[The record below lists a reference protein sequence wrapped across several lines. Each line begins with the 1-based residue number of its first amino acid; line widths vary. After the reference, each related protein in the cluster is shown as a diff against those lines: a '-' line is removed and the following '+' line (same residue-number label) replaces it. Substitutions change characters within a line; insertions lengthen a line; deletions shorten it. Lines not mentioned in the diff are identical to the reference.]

1 MKPLAAEQ
9 INTKPPADLVKQ
21 VRERHGLTQPQC
33 AAIVGLK
40 MRAWQGYESG
50 ERGMLLPIWWL
61 FLLRINEITESE
73 LPATPQRQRAGA
85 IVMVGCG

>member
-1 MKPLAAEQ
+1 MNMSRLTLEQ

-61 FLLRINEITESE
+61 FLLRINEITESD
-73 LPATPQRQRAGA
+73 LPPIHPRQRAG
-85 IVMVGCG
+85 VKGC

>member
-1 MKPLAAEQ
+1 MSHLTPKQ

-33 AAIVGLK
+33 AHIVGLK

-61 FLLRINEITESE
+61 FLLRTNEITESE

-85 IVMVGCG
+85 IVRVGCG

>member
-1 MKPLAAEQ
+1 MVRLTQKQ
-9 INTKPPADLVKQ
+9 ICDKPPADLVKQ

-73 LPATPQRQRAGA
+73 LPATPQRQRAGV
-85 IVMVGCG
+85 IVRVGCG